1 MKYAILF
8 VIAFIL
14 FSIAVDV
21 GAIRQVIAPQQ
32 TIVEKAVGGI
42 FDSITNRNNNSSS
55 DSSKEDK

>member
-32 TIVEKAVGGI
+32 TIVEKTVGGI
-42 FDSITNRNNNSSS
+42 FDSITNRNNNSS
-55 DSSKEDK
+55 KEDK